1 MEEPPAARVD
11 YGVTMPTYSFRDKH
25 TGEEFD
31 VFMSISELDEF
42 LENHPELEK
51 LLSAPHF
58 LGAQMNGGLKN
69 NKSYDPK
76 GKS

>member
-1 MEEPPAARVD
+1 
-11 YGVTMPTYSFRDKH
+11 MPTYSFRDKQ

-31 VFMSISELDEF
+31 VFMSISELDDF
-42 LENHPELEK
+42 LDNHPELEK

-69 NKSYDPK
+69 NKAYDPK
-76 GKS
+76 GKRDA

>member
-1 MEEPPAARVD
+1 
-11 YGVTMPTYSFRDKH
+11 MPTYSFRDKG
-25 TGEEFD
+25 TGETFD

-42 LENHPELEK
+42 ETNHPEYQR

-58 LGAQMNGGLKN
+58 LGANMNGGLKN

-76 GKS
+76 DNVNA

>member
-1 MEEPPAARVD
+1 
-11 YGVTMPTYSFRDKH
+11 MPTYSFRDKG
-25 TGEEFD
+25 TGETFD

-58 LGAQMNGGLKN
+58 LGTNMNGGLKN
-69 NKSYDPK
+69 NNFYDPK
-76 GKS
+76 DNVDA

>member
-1 MEEPPAARVD
+1 
-11 YGVTMPTYSFRDKH
+11 MPTYSFRDKD
-25 TGEEFD
+25 TGEEID
-31 VFMSISELDEF
+31 MFMSISELDKF
-42 LENHPELEK
+42 LEDHPELIR

>member
-1 MEEPPAARVD
+1 
-11 YGVTMPTYSFRDKH
+11 MPTYSFRDKH

>member
-1 MEEPPAARVD
+1 
-11 YGVTMPTYSFRDKH
+11 MPKYSFRDKN

-31 VFMSISELDEF
+31 AFVSIAEIERF
-42 LENHPELEK
+42 LEHNRHLEK
-51 LLSAPHF
+51 LLSAPCF
-58 LGAQMNGGLKN
+58 LGAGMNGGILN

>member
-1 MEEPPAARVD
+1 
-11 YGVTMPTYSFRDKH
+11 MPTYSFRDKN

-31 VFMSISELDEF
+31 AFMSISELDKF
-42 LENHPELEK
+42 LEENPHLEK

-58 LGAQMNGGLKN
+58 LGAGMNGGILN

-76 GKS
+76 GK

>member
-1 MEEPPAARVD
+1 
-11 YGVTMPTYSFRDKH
+11 MPTYSFRDKN
-25 TGEEFD
+25 TGNEFD
-31 VFMSISELDEF
+31 AFVSIAEIERF
-42 LENHPELEK
+42 LEDNPHLEK

-58 LGAQMNGGLKN
+58 LGAGMNGGILN

>member
-1 MEEPPAARVD
+1 MG
-11 YGVTMPTYSFRDKH
+11 YGVRMPTYSFRDKH

-31 VFMSISELDEF
+31 VFMSISELDQF
-42 LENHPELEK
+42 LLDHPELEK